1 MKLATAM
8 RDEDDCLQQNML
20 LLLKGYGRLGL
31 PFSLLL
37 GIVNVICL
45 RKKNMYMLGF
55 NLTVYCDDC
64 RIL

>member
-8 RDEDDCLQQNML
+8 RDEDDCLQQNVL

-31 PFSLLL
+31 PFSLQF

-45 RKKNMYMLGF
+45 QKKNMFMSGF

-64 RIL
+64 RIP